1 MKINLISLSILLITL
16 SACASTAIKSNGS
29 VQLIDGSN
37 LFIDNGKAV
46 KITDKTGETVSIK
59 KGAMMELTNGD
70 YIYIRQ
76 DGTVKKIEID
86 DPSSSHAGHSHSH

>member
-1 MKINLISLSILLITL
+1 MNIKLTLLSLLLITL
-16 SACASTAIKSNGS
+16 SACALTSTKSNES
-29 VQLIDGSN
+29 LQLIDGSN
-37 LFIDNGKAV
+37 LLISNGIV
-46 KITDKTGETVSIK
+46 TKITDKTGETVSIK